1 MIGTLF
7 QRIRDVHFVGIGGI
21 GMSGIAEILLSLGF
35 RVSGS
40 DLRNS
45 ETTQRLAS
53 LGAKI
58 WIGHH
63 ADHLER
69 ADVVVVS
76 SAVSNDNPEVLAAHE
91 RRIAVIPR
99 AEMLAELMRMQTS
112 IAVAGMHGKTTT
124 TSMISWVLAAGG
136 YDPTVVI
143 GGKVD
148 SLGGGA
154 RLGQGELLVAEADE
168 SDRSF
173 LKLFPAIAV
182 VTNMDREHL
191 DCYASIREIRA
202 AFLEF
207 INRIPFY
214 GYAIL
219 CLDDPEVQTIIPEV
233 NKRFLTY
240 GLSSQAAF
248 RAAKPSLQG
257 RSSSFHV
264 FKEDVFLGDVTL
276 PMPGLHNVVNS
287 LAAICVSDIFEI
299 PFEVTK
305 KALDGFP
312 GVQRRFTLRGVAAGV
327 TVIDDYGHHPTEI
340 KAVLLAAMQI
350 AQNRI
355 AVLFQPHRYTRTQA
369 LFEDFLT
376 AFNNSDLLFV
386 MDIYAASEKP
396 IEGVSAETL
405 CRGIKSR
412 GHKACRYLS
421 KKENIPAVVARELQA
436 GDILITLGAGDV
448 TKLGP
453 PIIEALK
460 AREAGASDL

>member
-1 MIGTLF
+1 M
-7 QRIRDVHFVGIGGI
+7 
-21 GMSGIAEILLSLGF
+21 
-35 RVSGS
+35 
-40 DLRNS
+40 
-45 ETTQRLAS
+45 
-53 LGAKI
+53 
-58 WIGHH
+58 
-63 ADHLER
+63 
-69 ADVVVVS
+69 
-76 SAVSNDNPEVLAAHE
+76 
-91 RRIAVIPR
+91 
-99 AEMLAELMRMQTS
+99 
-112 IAVAGMHGKTTT
+112 AGMHGKTTT
-124 TSMISWVLAAGG
+124 TSMIASVLAAGG

-173 LKLFPAIAV
+173 LKLFPTIAII
-182 VTNMDREHL
+182 TNMDREHL
-191 DCYASIREIRA
+191 DCYASIKEIRA

-233 NKRFLTY
+233 NKRFFTY

-248 RAAKPSLQG
+248 RAAKPRLHG
-257 RSSSFHV
+257 HSSSFQV
-264 FKEDVFLGDVTL
+264 FKEDILLGEVTL
-276 PMPGLHNVVNS
+276 PMPGLHNVVNA
-287 LAAICVSDIFEI
+287 LAAICTADIFEV
-299 PFEVTK
+299 PFEVAK
-305 KALDGFP
+305 AALDSFP
-312 GVQRRFTLRGVAAGV
+312 GVQRRFTVRGNAAGV

-340 KAVLLAAMQI
+340 KAVLQAATQI
-350 AQNRI
+350 AQKRI

-369 LFEDFLT
+369 LFEEFLT
-376 AFNNSDLLFV
+376 AFNNSDLLYV
-386 MDIYAASEKP
+386 MDIYPASERP
-396 IEGVSAETL
+396 IDGVSAEAL

-421 KKENIPAVVARELQA
+421 KTDNIPELVAGDLQP

-453 PIIEALK
+453 QILEALK
-460 AREAGASDL
+460 EREARER

>member
-1 MIGTLF
+1 MIGKLF
-7 QRIRDVHFVGIGGI
+7 QRIRDVHFVGIGGV

-40 DLRNS
+40 DVRSS

-76 SAVSNDNPEVLAAHE
+76 SAVSHDNPEVLAALE

-124 TSMISWVLAAGG
+124 TSMIAWVLAAGG

-173 LKLFPAIAV
+173 LKLFPTIAII
-182 VTNMDREHL
+182 TNMDREHL
-191 DCYASIREIRA
+191 DCYSSIKEIRA

-219 CLDDPEVQTIIPEV
+219 CLDDPEVQTIIPEI

-248 RAAKPSLQG
+248 RAAKPRLQG
-257 RSSSFHV
+257 HSSSFQV
-264 FKEDVFLGDVTL
+264 FKDDVLLGEVTL
-276 PMPGLHNVVNS
+276 PMPGLHNIVNA
-287 LAAICVSDIFEI
+287 LAAICTADM
-299 PFEVTK
+299 FEVSFEVAK
-305 KALDGFP
+305 AALDGFP
-312 GVQRRFTLRGVAAGV
+312 GVQRRFTVRGTAAGV

-340 KAVLLAAMQI
+340 KAVLQAATQI
-350 AQNRI
+350 AQKRI

-369 LFEDFLT
+369 LFDEFLT
-376 AFNNSDLLFV
+376 AFNNSDLLYV
-386 MDIYAASEKP
+386 MDIYPASERP
-396 IEGVSAETL
+396 IDGVSGEAL

-421 KKENIPAVVARELQA
+421 KTDNIAEVVAGDLQP

-453 PIIEALK
+453 QIIDALK
-460 AREAGASDL
+460 AREARDQ